1 MGVGVGVGAGAGI
14 CLELETEPEISKM
27 GITGNPDFENWAAEL
42 WTPDRSSATGS
53 QDKKFKNFNF

>member
-1 MGVGVGVGAGAGI
+1 MGVGVGVGVGVGAGAGAGI

-42 WTPDRSSATGS
+42 WTHKQNT
-53 QDKKFKNFNF
+53 